1 MRTFLSTE
9 KGFRSD
15 QYFDSGL
22 SLIHYVA
29 GREFDSAEE
38 ADDWLSYALVQ
49 KNQGIEK
56 RSGLTGLRPLHC
68 ACKWGNIFGVEW
80 LVNHGANINVKEGIR
95 TPYSDACESSV
106 DTMKKMVYLEE
117 HGYILS
123 PSDIAWAAEIQ
134 FSSSEKAN
142 EIFNYLVNE
151 KGLSVN
157 TAEFGWTP
165 LHRACFNGSI
175 FGVKWLGE
183 HKADINSFDGHNAF
197 MCACSSS
204 INRSAK
210 VRYLDEKGA
219 NCQAKD
225 HKGKTA
231 LFYAI
236 KPSDDVKDVL
246 RYLVI
251 EKGIDINSV
260 DKEGRT
266 PLLDACEYHPSFLV
280 IQQLIEL
287 GADVSVRNKNK
298 QNALH
303 MVAKSY
309 SRDASVID
317 LLIKKGVD
325 VTCQDQDGK
334 TPHQVAYHGEIRA
347 LLRQHYDAARFS
359 VLQRETVRPDSI
371 KFCVVGSEMA
381 GKTTFVISLL
391 QLNQPLPKN
400 EDRTPG
406 VEIHNC
412 QIPGVGKGSAWDF
425 GAQPT
430 FHSAHGL
437 FFQKSNTLFILVLPV
452 RKGEKMTS
460 ERILRLLEKGRFWC
474 AFSKAAL
481 RTLPP
486 HLKSRIR
493 LLVIFNLIGFNEEA
507 GVEVRFELKQIAEIL
522 QNEFGDTF
530 EISGVLEMDCSKRQ
544 SDRMNDCRKKLKYIR
559 EKMLETADD
568 VPKLCH
574 AIEQYLSLP
583 NEKRKNPLA
592 YFLTADEFEK
602 WVAEKVGI
610 KLAEDEKKVA
620 WSI

>member
-1 MRTFLSTE
+1 M
-9 KGFRSD
+9 K
-15 QYFDSGL
+15 
-22 SLIHYVA
+22 
-29 GREFDSAEE
+29 
-38 ADDWLSYALVQ
+38 
-49 KNQGIEK
+49 
-56 RSGLTGLRPLHC
+56 
-68 ACKWGNIFGVEW
+68 W
-80 LVNHGANINVKEGIR
+80 LV
-95 TPYSDACESSV
+95 
-106 DTMKKMVYLEE
+106 E
-117 HGYILS
+117 H
-123 PSDIAWAAEIQ
+123 
-134 FSSSEKAN
+134 N
-142 EIFNYLVNE
+142 
-151 KGLSVN
+151 
-157 TAEFGWTP
+157 
-165 LHRACFNGSI
+165 
-175 FGVKWLGE
+175 
-183 HKADINSFDGHNAF
+183 ADINSVDRRGETPF
-197 MCACSSS
+197 MWACRSH
-204 INRSAK
+204 INRLAK
-210 VRYLDEKGA
+210 VRYLCEKGA
-219 NCQAKD
+219 DCQAKD
-225 HKGKTA
+225 HEGKTA
-231 LFYAI
+231 LFHA
-236 KPSDDVKDVL
+236 KCEDDEVKDVL

-260 DKEGRT
+260 DKEGTT
-266 PLLDACEYHPSFLV
+266 PLLDACYYNSSFLA

-287 GADVSVRNKNK
+287 GADLSVRNKRK

-303 MVAKSY
+303 KVAKSY
-309 SRDASVID
+309 QSVDASVID
-317 LLIKKGVD
+317 LLIKKGD
-325 VTCQDQDGK
+325 VTCQDQYGL
-334 TPHQVAYHGEIRA
+334 TPYE
-347 LLRQHYDAARFS
+347 DAARFS

-371 KFCVVGSEMA
+371 KFCVVGSKMA
-381 GKTTFVISLL
+381 GKTTYVNSLL

-430 FHSAHGL
+430 FHSAHERR
-437 FFQKSNTLFILVLPV
+437 KDDV
-452 RKGEKMTS
+452 RNDS
-460 ERILRLLEKGRFWC
+460 SSSRKGRFWC

-493 LLVIFNLIGFNEEA
+493 LLDLIGFNEEA
-507 GVEVRFELKQIAEIL
+507 GVEVRFELKRIAEIL

-620 WSI
+620 VEYLDSSGIIINLGRRICLQPIWLCHSVIGPLLAPPYFVVAMPATKFGRASKKRYPIGSDEFRKLSQAKGQPVSICGDSRRSN